1 LILDIGVLII
11 LIFALK
17 FLFTKF
23 GEKLR
28 EFEKLRNNEIVRKLR
43 MLNKAKYEAY
53 GLQFYWEDDN
63 ILEITQEI
71 EQEFEQNLNSK
82 NRGKRQN
89 LTKFS

>member
-1 LILDIGVLII
+1 
-11 LIFALK
+11 
-17 FLFTKF
+17 
-23 GEKLR
+23 
-28 EFEKLRNNEIVRKLR
+28 